1 MYIQVY
7 DYSCIYILFV
17 LRSACALQEIA
28 SWLGSM
34 MRCAYTA
41 LLFAAAAQAFTLP
54 GTPVTRTAGMSA
66 FLCVRGSQTFGT
78 CKREC
83 L

>member
-1 MYIQVY
+1 MFLLVNLHFIHSPFCAAPHRKLQVG
-7 DYSCIYILFV
+7 
-17 LRSACALQEIA
+17 
-28 SWLGSM
+28 LGSM

-54 GTPVTRTAGMSA
+54 GTPVTRTAGMFA
-66 FLCVRGSQTFGT
+66 FLCVWLYTFGT
-78 CKREC
+78 CKHEC